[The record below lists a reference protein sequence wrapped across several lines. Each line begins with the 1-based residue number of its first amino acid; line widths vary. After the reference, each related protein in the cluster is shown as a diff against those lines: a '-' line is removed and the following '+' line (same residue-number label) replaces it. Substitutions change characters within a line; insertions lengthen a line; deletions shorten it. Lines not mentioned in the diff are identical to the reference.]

1 MSRYRVLIRS
11 MSWALAIAA
20 GITALWAIWEAFVEK
35 NIGFV
40 NVFAGSAA
48 VITGVISAFAAL
60 RSTELTEERLRPYPY
75 PYIDSTSRYS
85 LSQLRIRNVGGT
97 AAHDIYLEWTGNS
110 IPKRT
115 VGNDSDIP
123 LLANGKDNAIAVL
136 LPYESVSQLL
146 GTANDVS
153 KQAKAEGS
161 EWKGYVNFKDSR
173 GQKHRIPF
181 LLDITHLRFGLL
193 YDAEE
198 PKTMHELQQLPDRIR
213 ELTKAV
219 ESLKPNH
226 QNNDN
231 NIKDR

>member
-1 MSRYRVLIRS
+1 MSRFRVFKAVSYI
-11 MSWALAIAA
+11 LAVAA
-20 GITALWAIWEAFVEK
+20 GVAAFWAVWKAFVEK
-35 NIGFV
+35 DIGFV

-48 VITGVISAFAAL
+48 VITAVISAFVAMHSA
-60 RSTELTEERLRPYPY
+60 ELTEERLRPYPY

-173 GQKHRIPF
+173 GRKYRIPF
-181 LLDITHLRFGLL
+181 LLDIAHLRSGLL
-193 YDAEE
+193 DDAKE
-198 PKTMHELQQLPDRIR
+198 
-213 ELTKAV
+213 TK
-219 ESLKPNH
+219 
-226 QNNDN
+226 NDV
-231 NIKDR
+231 

>member
-1 MSRYRVLIRS
+1 
-11 MSWALAIAA
+11 
-20 GITALWAIWEAFVEK
+20 
-35 NIGFV
+35 
-40 NVFAGSAA
+40 
-48 VITGVISAFAAL
+48 
-60 RSTELTEERLRPYPY
+60 
-75 PYIDSTSRYS
+75 
-85 LSQLRIRNVGGT
+85 
-97 AAHDIYLEWTGNS
+97 
-110 IPKRT
+110 
-115 VGNDSDIP
+115 

-173 GQKHRIPF
+173 GQKYRIPF

-193 YDAEE
+193 YDTEE
-198 PKTMHELQQLPDRIR
+198 TRTMYELQQLPKQIC

-219 ESLKPNH
+219 KSLKPNH
-226 QNNDN
+226 QINDN